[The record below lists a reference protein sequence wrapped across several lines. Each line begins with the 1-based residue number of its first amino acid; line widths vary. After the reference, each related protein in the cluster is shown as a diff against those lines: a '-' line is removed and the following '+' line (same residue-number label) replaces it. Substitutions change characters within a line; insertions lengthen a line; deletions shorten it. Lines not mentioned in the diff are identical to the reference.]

1 MGLTGWVS
9 SSRGRVGAVAVLLA
23 VLLVVASGYVG
34 YQLGS
39 GPAPPSAP
47 PTSEVA
53 TAPIVDTFS
62 MARGDS
68 LGLWRSELD
77 QEWRQIGGT
86 WEASGGL
93 ARAQARDGAAIATL
107 DPQGSLRY
115 VQVTV
120 GRLGPGAGVA
130 FRYEDPSNYWSL
142 LAAPLTGRW
151 TLVKV
156 VAGEQTILESYGPA
170 STSPGT
176 TVMLRFDGDRI
187 EVEVDGVGIGGLSD
201 SDLQD
206 QNRAGFVVPAGTRA
220 SFDQIIGS

>member
-1 MGLTGWVS
+1 M
-9 SSRGRVGAVAVLLA
+9 
-23 VLLVVASGYVG
+23 
-34 YQLGS
+34 
-39 GPAPPSAP
+39 
-47 PTSEVA
+47 
-53 TAPIVDTFS
+53 
-62 MARGDS
+62 
-68 LGLWRSELD
+68 
-77 QEWRQIGGT
+77 
-86 WEASGGL
+86 
-93 ARAQARDGAAIATL
+93 
-107 DPQGSLRY
+107 
-115 VQVTV
+115 
-120 GRLGPGAGVA
+120 A